1 MVSVAAL
8 RALTEPPLPIATFMQ
23 RRPSNSDLGNGDLCR
38 TESRLPEFKG
48 AHNFCRD
55 LVAKK
60 PRRGLKIVRVI
71 WGDGQG

>member
-1 MVSVAAL
+1 MVSDAAL
-8 RALTEPPLPIATFMQ
+8 RASTWLALPTAAVMQ

-38 TESRLPEFKG
+38 TESRLQELKG
-48 AHNFCRD
+48 THNFCRD